1 MISRNT
7 YQRKDGRWE
16 SRIYTKC
23 NKSGKTQYRSFYGK
37 TREAA
42 EAKAASYL
50 QELCEAS
57 TAEMTV
63 GQLAAEYLS
72 VKTPQLKESTAANY
86 RMKLEK
92 HIIPALG
99 KLTVCSVKAKN
110 IYAFIE
116 TMRRSG
122 LSERYISDNVILI
135 KALFRF
141 AYNTYSIMVNLS
153 GIIMPKRAR
162 PEVRLLSD
170 KEQDKLKRRSFGA
183 YIKRA

>member
-16 SRIYTKC
+16 SRVYTKC

-99 KLTVCSVKAKN
+99 KLTV
-110 IYAFIE
+110 F
-116 TMRRSG
+116 
-122 LSERYISDNVILI
+122 
-135 KALFRF
+135 
-141 AYNTYSIMVNLS
+141 
-153 GIIMPKRAR
+153 P
-162 PEVRLLSD
+162 
-170 KEQDKLKRRSFGA
+170 
-183 YIKRA
+183 

>member
-1 MISRNT
+1 MISQNT
-7 YQRKDGRWE
+7 YQRKDGRWKW
-16 SRIYTKC
+16 RVYTNC

-99 KLTVCSVKAKN
+99 KLAVCSVKAK
-110 IYAFIE
+110 
-116 TMRRSG
+116 
-122 LSERYISDNVILI
+122 
-135 KALFRF
+135 
-141 AYNTYSIMVNLS
+141 SIMGKCITDTDYWYPIFKNTLKTRFYYLIFLFS
-153 GIIMPKRAR
+153 
-162 PEVRLLSD
+162 
-170 KEQDKLKRRSFGA
+170 KLPYR
-183 YIKRA
+183 